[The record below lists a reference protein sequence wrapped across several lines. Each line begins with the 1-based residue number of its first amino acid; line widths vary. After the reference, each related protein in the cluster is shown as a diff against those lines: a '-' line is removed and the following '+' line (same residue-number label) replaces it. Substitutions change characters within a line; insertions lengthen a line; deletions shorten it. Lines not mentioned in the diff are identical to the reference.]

1 MDVDSLSLKPGFSVD
16 CKVFCTCEVHAART
30 RLALPTCVMVFRD
43 NRRPH
48 GDFAGE
54 ERNGFLGDLARIED
68 VERCF
73 GTLDLAVGHH
83 SAY

>member
-1 MDVDSLSLKPGFSVD
+1 M
-16 CKVFCTCEVHAART
+16 
-30 RLALPTCVMVFRD
+30 ALPTCVMVFRD

>member
-1 MDVDSLSLKPGFSVD
+1 M
-16 CKVFCTCEVHAART
+16 
-30 RLALPTCVMVFRD
+30 ALPPCVMVFRED
-43 NRRPH
+43 RRPR

-54 ERNGFLGDLARIED
+54 ERDGFLGDLARIED

-83 SAY
+83 SSTKGLPGLP